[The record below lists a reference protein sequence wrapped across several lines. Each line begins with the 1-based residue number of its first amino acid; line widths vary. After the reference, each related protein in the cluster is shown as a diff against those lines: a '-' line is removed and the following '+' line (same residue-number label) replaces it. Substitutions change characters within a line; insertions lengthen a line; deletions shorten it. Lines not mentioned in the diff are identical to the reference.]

1 MKNSKF
7 NLTEIMNN
15 RSVRRERDQIEGQIT
30 IQDWLEWKEDIRNR
44 LQETSENF
52 IVIGYR
58 LKQMRESRMYEQE
71 GFRSLSE
78 FAQREYNL
86 SRSVVSRLIQ
96 INDRFSE
103 DGNSMEL
110 KAEYRNYGFAKLQ
123 EMLYLTDEELEEV
136 TEDMTVREVREIRME
151 REQPEEEEPEGPK
164 EGAGSAKEEK
174 EVAAS
179 QQNDDDWKEKKAEPK
194 PIEPPPRDAGI
205 SIRMI
210 GFAESEARDIRR
222 CLTALYSVRVGEQ
235 PLDRDFG
242 LDWSC
247 LDQPIPIA
255 KNLLALEIIEKTR
268 KYENRAAVDRVEFQT
283 GKDGQLIPIV
293 WLKRGDGA

>member
-15 RSVRRERDQIEGQIT
+15 RNIRRERDQIEGQIT

-71 GFRSLSE
+71 GYRSLSE
-78 FAQREYNL
+78 FAGREYNL

-103 DGNSMEL
+103 GGNSMEL

-136 TEDMTVREVREIRME
+136 TDDMTMREIRAIRTE
-151 REQPEEEEPEGPK
+151 RDEPKAEEEPESAKAGAGGDNPK
-164 EGAGSAKEEK
+164 ESEPQERKEI
-174 EVAAS
+174 AS
-179 QQNDDDWKEKKAEPK
+179 PQQDDDWKEPKPEPK
-194 PIEPPPRDAGI
+194 PIEPPPRDAVYREKIGKTMLAEI
-205 SIRMI
+205 TEGSRRYLILKMRHKYRVGNTLILMECFKGRRTGKIVEIKITHMTDDSGGLIPGYCVI
-210 GFAESEARDIRR
+210 GFEGYTVSQEE
-222 CLTALYSVRVGEQ
+222 VREE
-235 PLDRDFG
+235 DED
-242 LDWSC
+242 
-247 LDQPIPIA
+247 
-255 KNLLALEIIEKTR
+255 
-268 KYENRAAVDRVEFQT
+268 
-283 GKDGQLIPIV
+283 
-293 WLKRGDGA
+293 